1 MRRVIW
7 CRLWSRTC
15 FPWWWSSSTGPCL
28 PPLGPRLPRP
38 KSPPPRR
45 PSTKQTLWETEHFKC
60 VIRDLKLHAWK
71 LFDTSKTD
79 YVFRAVVVSQL
90 VSWSIF
96 ISGILLKH
104 EASPKKCKRRKTPK
118 VHAALHFTV
127 TIFVQLIKVPISC
140 SLGQFWIEFKSNRL
154 HIQLLKLMMSHG
166 TLIIL
171 GGRLL
176 SIGRIRYKCPCISSP
191 FVHLVTPLTS
201 ICPFPKY
208 VVNWHC
214 IIRHGK
220 SSHHS

>member
-1 MRRVIW
+1 MFLRKRKMHQLSLSIVAAVKNQFEISRVFIYCRLNSVRMEKNSMLYSVLISFSSFRRVAMRRVIW

-28 PPLGPRLPRP
+28 PPGPRLPRP

-60 VIRDLKLHAWK
+60 AIRDLKQHAWK

-104 EASPKKCKRRKTPK
+104 EAPPKKCKRRKTPK
-118 VHAALHFTV
+118 VHAALH
-127 TIFVQLIKVPISC
+127 
-140 SLGQFWIEFKSNRL
+140 SLWQFLFNS
-154 HIQLLKLMMSHG
+154 S
-166 TLIIL
+166 
-171 GGRLL
+171 
-176 SIGRIRYKCPCISSP
+176 KCPFHAHLASFESSLNQIAYI
-191 FVHLVTPLTS
+191 FN
-201 ICPFPKY
+201 Y
-208 VVNWHC
+208 WN
-214 IIRHGK
+214 
-220 SSHHS
+220 